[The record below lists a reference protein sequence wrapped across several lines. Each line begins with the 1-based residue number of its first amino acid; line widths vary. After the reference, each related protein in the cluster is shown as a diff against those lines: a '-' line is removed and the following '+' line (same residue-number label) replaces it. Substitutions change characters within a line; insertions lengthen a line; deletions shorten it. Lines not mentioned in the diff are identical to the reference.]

1 MVPSDPCYFFRS
13 QAYRKGLDHYA
24 TKMLWVCQMMAQ
36 MRGAR
41 LPLSDRLLATEAA
54 FESYRTRYFETLQ
67 TWYQDQGN
75 RGYSHYNWSSTT
87 TFGGRLS
94 RSPVCCWSSNWSR
107 TASRDRQGPGLP
119 QRMPC

>member
-1 MVPSDPCYFFRS
+1 
-13 QAYRKGLDHYA
+13 
-24 TKMLWVCQMMAQ
+24 MMAQ

-75 RGYSHYNWSSTT
+75 RGYSHYELELNDDVRREIVEESGVLLVLELVEDG
-87 TFGGRLS
+87 F
-94 RSPVCCWSSNWSR
+94 
-107 TASRDRQGPGLP
+107 
-119 QRMPC
+119 